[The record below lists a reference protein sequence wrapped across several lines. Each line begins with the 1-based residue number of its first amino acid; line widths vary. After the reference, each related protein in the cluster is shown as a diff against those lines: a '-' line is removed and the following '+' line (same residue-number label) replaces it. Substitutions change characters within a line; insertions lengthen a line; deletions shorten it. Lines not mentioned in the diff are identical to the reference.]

1 MSDKILEIKDVCKN
15 FHQVKA
21 VNGVSFSVERGEVHA
36 LCGENGAGKSTLMN
50 LIAGVYRY
58 DSGEMYLE
66 GKKYQPRNP
75 AEARERGVNIVFQEL
90 SLFSLQDAGRNIFA
104 GKEEC
109 RKGLLEHKQMHER
122 TEKILK
128 DMELDIDPN
137 VPVQQLSIGQRQ
149 WVEIAR
155 ALADDAKILI
165 LDEPNSALNMYET
178 QILFRLI
185 RELTLKGITV
195 IYISH
200 RMDEVFEIADRITVM
215 RDGCYVQT
223 LKTKDTSIDE
233 IIALMLG
240 RNTKCV
246 FSRSPSKTGGNV
258 LEAKHLSLKGHFE
271 DVSFSVK
278 SGEVVGLSGLAGC
291 GYEALLEVLFGLKRL
306 SSGKIILDGKEIV
319 NKTPLEAM
327 NRHIAM
333 VPSDRRDTGLM
344 TDWSIEDN
352 ISQSL
357 LRITSRRGLI
367 RHKDNRRIAEE
378 YVEQLNVVCK
388 SVEDIAIELSGGN
401 QQKVLLAK
409 WLATKPKLL
418 ILDDPT
424 RGIDVGAKQEIYQLI
439 DRLTSQGF
447 AVILTSSEID
457 ELTALSDRILL
468 FRDGRHIKTV
478 EAGSTKG
485 EILKYIAGNQE
496 RSESEGGEAADKTR
510 GKKDFSAEE
519 NGVLESKGR
528 TGEIPFSSGR
538 LKRLLGKKETGVF
551 LAMLTVLLG
560 FSIFIPSFMSGQNIA
575 VVLKQMSILGLLTY
589 GMTFVFCAGE
599 VDLSVGMVLNATMA
613 LMALLMTKAGLNPW
627 IAVIIGLLAATA
639 LGALNGLLA
648 VVFRLSTIVVTLG
661 TVSIYRGLSL
671 LLNGGKTISGLPA
684 GSFLTMARI
693 RVFGISLI
701 AWISLAAFGI
711 LLFVFKNTRFAR
723 HLILM
728 GDNEPAAG
736 KMGIRTKILR
746 IQVMALSGFLSGL
759 GAVLTLSNLTSAD
772 TTTGGEYAMSAI
784 GAVVIGGTKMGGGS
798 GSMWGSLI
806 GIILVTVIQN
816 GLVFLGLQSGW
827 RSLFI
832 GITMIL
838 AIFIDTMVERRPVK
852 SSPSEN

>member
-1 MSDKILEIKDVCKN
+1 MSDKILEFRDVCKN

-21 VNGVSFSVERGEVHA
+21 VNNVSFSLEKGEVHA

-58 DSGEMYLE
+58 DSGDMYLE

-75 AEARERGVNIVFQEL
+75 AEARKCGVNIVFQEL
-90 SLFSLQDAGRNIFA
+90 SLFSLQDAERNIFA
-104 GKEEC
+104 GREKC
-109 RKGLLEHKQMHER
+109 RGSILEHKRMRHR
-122 TEKILK
+122 TAEILQE
-128 DMELDIDPN
+128 MELDININ
-137 VPVQQLSIGQRQ
+137 VPVKQLSIGQRQ
-149 WVEIAR
+149 WIEIAR
-155 ALADDAKILI
+155 ALAGEAKILI

-178 QILFRLI
+178 QILFKLI
-185 RELTLKGITV
+185 RELTAKGITI

-223 LKTKDTSIDE
+223 LRKEDTSIDE

-240 RNTKCV
+240 RDTKCV
-246 FSRSPSKTGGNV
+246 FSRNPAKAGKLV
-258 LEAKHLSLKGHFE
+258 LEAEHLSVNGQL
-271 DVSFSVK
+271 DDISFSV
-278 SGEVVGLSGLAGC
+278 SEGEVVGLSGLAGC
-291 GYEALLEVLFGLKRL
+291 GYEALLEVLFGLRHFH
-306 SSGKIILDGKEIV
+306 SGKIILEGEEIV

-327 NRHIAM
+327 SRHIAM

-344 TDWSIEDN
+344 TEWSIEDN

-367 RHKDNRRIAEE
+367 QHKDNRRIAKE
-378 YVEQLNVVCK
+378 YVEKLNIVCK
-388 SVEDIAIELSGGN
+388 SVEDTAIELSGGN

-409 WLATKPKLL
+409 WLATKPRLL

-424 RGIDVGAKQEIYQLI
+424 RGIDIGAKQEIYQLI
-439 DRLTSQGF
+439 DRLTAQGF

-478 EAGSTKG
+478 GEGTTKG
-485 EILKYIAGNQE
+485 EILKYIAGSQGTNETGKSRLKSLTADE
-496 RSESEGGEAADKTR
+496 RNYEAT
-510 GKKDFSAEE
+510 GKKA
-519 NGVLESKGR
+519 
-528 TGEIPFSSGR
+528 I
-538 LKRLLGKKETGVF
+538 KKEAGVF

-599 VDLSVGMVLNATMA
+599 VDLSVGMVLNVTMA
-613 LMALLMTKAGLNPW
+613 LMALLMTKAGVNPW
-627 IAVIIGLLAATA
+627 IAVLIGLLAATA
-639 LGALNGLLA
+639 LGALNGILA
-648 VVFRLSTIVVTLG
+648 VAFRLSTIVVTLG
-661 TVSIYRGLSL
+661 TVSVYRGLSL
-671 LLNGGKTISGLPA
+671 LLNGGKTISGLPG

-693 RVFGISLI
+693 RVFGISMI
-701 AWISLAAFGI
+701 AWISLAVFGI
-711 LLFVFKNTRFAR
+711 LLFLFKNTRFVR

-728 GDNEPAAG
+728 GDNESAAG
-736 KMGIRTKILR
+736 KMGIRTRMLR

-772 TTTGGEYAMSAI
+772 TTTGGDYAMSAI

-816 GLVFLGLQSGW
+816 GLVFLGMQSGW

-838 AIFIDTMVERRPVK
+838 AIFIDTMVERRPGK
-852 SSPSEN
+852 SGSSER